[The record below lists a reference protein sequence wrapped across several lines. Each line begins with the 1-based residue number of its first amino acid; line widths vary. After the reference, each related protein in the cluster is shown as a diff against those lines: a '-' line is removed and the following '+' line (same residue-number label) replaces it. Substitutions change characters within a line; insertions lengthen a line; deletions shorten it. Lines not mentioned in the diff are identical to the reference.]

1 VFSGPT
7 TAVQRLAATLFPT
20 FILPEIIQKQFNPF
34 SPEHWPVRCNRL
46 LGLLLSNTPDAIDDT
61 LTKRKILFIQ
71 FHCSLE
77 FFSYDRLTDPMVFN
91 NLDYI
96 HMH

>member
-1 VFSGPT
+1 
-7 TAVQRLAATLFPT
+7 
-20 FILPEIIQKQFNPF
+20 
-34 SPEHWPVRCNRL
+34 
-46 LGLLLSNTPDAIDDT
+46 LSNTPDAIDDT

-91 NLDYI
+91 NFDYI